1 MSFAERMAAFLALM
15 RDMDAWYKA
24 NRDVAAPALAS
35 FRDLL
40 GSMFSAVP
48 IEKRLLKYKAWEKF
62 AAGDAGAAGEDPAM
76 IEFQALMSRAADALP
91 PLLSRI
97 YFERRKG
104 NGGTLGTSDLSGN
117 PGSHG
122 N

>member
-1 MSFAERMAAFLALM
+1 MSFAEKMAAFLALM

-35 FRDLL
+35 FRDFL
-40 GSMFSAVP
+40 GSMFSVVP
-48 IEKRLLKYKAWEKF
+48 IEKRLLKYKAWEKM
-62 AAGDAGAAGEDPAM
+62 AGDAGNAGEDPAM
-76 IEFQALMSRAADALP
+76 EQFQALISRAADTLP

-104 NGGTLGTSDLSGN
+104 NGGTLGTSDPSGG
-117 PGSHG
+117 PGSNGH
-122 N
+122 